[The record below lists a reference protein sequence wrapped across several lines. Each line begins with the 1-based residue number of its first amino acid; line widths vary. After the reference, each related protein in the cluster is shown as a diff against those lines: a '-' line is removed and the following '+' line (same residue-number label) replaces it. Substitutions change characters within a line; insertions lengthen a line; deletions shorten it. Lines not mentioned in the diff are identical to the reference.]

1 MSYSGQADLAQDK
14 DFRDRLAA
22 CAATQGIQQA
32 DKWAADNSWLMSAA
46 PGFAD
51 SYSYAL
57 EVGVI
62 TRPGRDVAVIPDQ
75 EILAAVQAAIP
86 RP

>member
-1 MSYSGQADLAQDK
+1 MSYAGQAALAQDQ

-32 DKWAADNSWLMSAA
+32 DRWAADNSWLLSAT

-51 SYSYAL
+51 AYTYAVD
-57 EVGVI
+57 VG
-62 TRPGRDVAVIPDQ
+62 TPAPGSNAAVIPDLD
-75 EILAAVQAAIP
+75 ILAAVQARS
-86 RP
+86 RPA

>member
-1 MSYSGQADLAQDK
+1 MSYAGQAALAQDQH
-14 DFRDRLAA
+14 FRDRVAA

-32 DKWAADNSWLMSAA
+32 DKWAADNSWLLSAA

-51 SYSYAL
+51 AYSYAQ

-62 TRPGRDVAVIPDQ
+62 ARPGQDPGVIPDQ
-75 EILAAVQAAIP
+75 DILAAVQTIRP
-86 RP
+86 R